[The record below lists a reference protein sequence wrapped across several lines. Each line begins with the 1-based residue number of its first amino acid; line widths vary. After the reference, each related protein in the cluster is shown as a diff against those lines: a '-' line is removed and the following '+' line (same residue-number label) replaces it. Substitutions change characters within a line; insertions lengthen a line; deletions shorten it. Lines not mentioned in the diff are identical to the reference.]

1 MKYPLGLG
9 YKSDL
14 APQIKWISALALD
27 IVLLEVD
34 W

>member
-1 MKYPLGLG
+1 MEYPLGFG
-9 YKSDL
+9 YKSEP